1 MNIIKRTVDIV
12 GRVFGINLLVM
23 TLLSG
28 KLKSFMYLVV
38 QIFMI
43 MISSVILMGFQGVLG
58 MGLNHLL
65 NNVANLKTNAISY
78 YAIGSIYAIVIFLL
92 IPLVYALPYFYNK
105 KAMKK
110 LVD

>member
-12 GRVFGINLLVM
+12 GRVFGINLFVM
-23 TLLSG
+23 TLLDE

-38 QIFMI
+38 QIFITMF
-43 MISSVILMGFQGVLG
+43 SSVILIGLQRVLG

-65 NNVANLKTNAISY
+65 NNVNNIETNAIAY

>member
-23 TLLSG
+23 TLLYG
-28 KLKSFMYLVV
+28 KLNSFMYLVV

-43 MISSVILMGFQGVLG
+43 MISSLILRGLQGVLG

-65 NNVANLKTNAISY
+65 NNVTNLKTNAISY
-78 YAIGSIYAIVIFLL
+78 YAIGSVYAIVIFLL
-92 IPLVYALPYFYNK
+92 IPLVYALPYFYYK

>member
-12 GRVFGINLLVM
+12 GRVFGINLFVM
-23 TLLSG
+23 TLLYG

-43 MISSVILMGFQGVLG
+43 MISSVILIGLQGVLG

-65 NNVANLKTNAISY
+65 NNVVNLKTNAISY

-110 LVD
+110 LVN